1 MLNALTGNNK
11 AQLLPPNHSE
21 IQSNILNYNDLE
33 PILGQGISLLKGMKS
48 HPHDKLKPWL
58 VWEYG
63 LGALVSY
70 IDNLDDVL
78 QEGLTW
84 QRIRGTKESLKMALN
99 WLDFSS
105 AKIEESDS
113 QRHFY
118 RYQIHLQHYANLNDV
133 EKITQLAE
141 LSNPC
146 RAKLSRI
153 TYQLDIRELK
163 LSHATYGALLSD
175 QSGIRYRLNNG
186 ELVRISSLRK
196 HQSCSHASISVK
208 VAYQRKDNCLFS
220 MAVYPKLGAFKLSAQ
235 PKPRYLFSSSHN
247 RVSTR
252 HYKLGHTYWSGGW
265 QAQSWLNHFGPQV
278 IIKHQGLS

>member
-21 IQSNILNYNDLE
+21 IQSNILNYKDLE

-133 EKITQLAE
+133 QKITQLAE

-163 LSHATYGALLSD
+163 LSHANYGALLSD
-175 QSGIRYRLNNG
+175 QSGTRYRLNNG
-186 ELVRISSLRK
+186 ELVRLSALRK
-196 HQSCSHASISVK
+196 HQSYLHASALVN
-208 VAYQRKDNCLFS
+208 VAYRRKINCLLS
-220 MAVYPKLGAFKLSAQ
+220 SAIHSKLGAFKLSAQ
-235 PKPRYLFSSSHN
+235 PKYKHSSSLAHN
-247 RVSTR
+247 RVSSR
-252 HYKLGHTYWSGGW
+252 YFQLGQAYWSGGW
-265 QAQSWLNHFGPQV
+265 QAQSWLNHSGPQV